1 VEWLNKV
8 VFEMH
13 NFAEALS
20 LRGHQVYAIDYRNR
34 WKKNSL
40 FDFGSLNTTESTIS
54 RAIHGSS
61 VHLRSPGFIK
71 IPGVSRLS
79 AGFTQLSEI
88 KRTIKE
94 KNIDI
99 IMLYSVPT
107 NGLQVINLAK
117 KFGIPVVF
125 RSIDILHR
133 LVKYPL
139 LRFPTKLL
147 EKQVYSKVDQILAIT
162 PNHSK
167 YVIGM
172 GAPGDKVK
180 LLPLPI
186 DTEIFHPIA
195 DVSEFYTKWEL
206 KKDGPLIVFIG
217 TLFEFSGLDGFI
229 GEFPEIIKQ
238 VPGARLLIVGDGP
251 QRLKLKQLIAELHLE
266 KQVIMTGLQPY
277 QTMPYYINMATVCIN
292 PFLDTTATRD
302 IFPGKIIQYLAC
314 GKATVATPLLGI
326 TSLLPQGSKEI
337 SYAGNASEM
346 VQKIISLIKDTNL
359 RQQTGMAGL
368 NYVKLNHDQKVLT
381 QQLEK
386 DLEDLVAGSR
396 AKNP

>member
-1 VEWLNKV
+1 
-8 VFEMH
+8 MH

-20 LRGHQVYAIDYRNR
+20 LLGHKVYAIDYRNK
-34 WKKNSL
+34 WKKNNL
-40 FDFGSLNTTESTIS
+40 FDFGTLNTTEYPEVS
-54 RAIHGSS
+54 RAIQGSS
-61 VHLRSPGFIK
+61 VCLRSPGFIK
-71 IPGVSRLS
+71 IPGISRLS
-79 AGFTQLSEI
+79 ASITQLSEI
-88 KRTIKE
+88 KKTIKE
-94 KNIDI
+94 KNIDV

-107 NGLQVINLAK
+107 NGLQVISLAK
-117 KFGIPVVF
+117 KSGIPIVF

-147 EKQVYSKVDQILAIT
+147 EKQVYSRVDEILAIT

-167 YVIGM
+167 YVIGL
-172 GAPGDKVK
+172 GAPEEKVK
-180 LLPLPI
+180 LLLLPI
-186 DTEIFHPIA
+186 DTQIFHPMA
-195 DVSEFYTKWEL
+195 DVSELYTKWEI
-206 KKDGPLIVFIG
+206 KRDDPIIVFIG

-229 GEFPEIIKQ
+229 REFPEITRQ
-238 VPGARLLIVGDGP
+238 VPEAKLLIVGDGP
-251 QRLKLKQLIAELHLE
+251 QRSKLKQIIAQLNLE

-292 PFLDTTATRD
+292 PFLDTKATRD

-326 TSLLPQGSKEI
+326 TSLLTQGSKEI
-337 SYAGNASEM
+337 SYAVDAPEM
-346 VQKIISLIKDTNL
+346 AQQIISLIKSLDL

-368 NYVKLNHDQKVLT
+368 NYVKLKHDQKVLS

-386 DLEDLVAGSR
+386 DLEELVAKSA
-396 AKNP
+396 AKKSLN